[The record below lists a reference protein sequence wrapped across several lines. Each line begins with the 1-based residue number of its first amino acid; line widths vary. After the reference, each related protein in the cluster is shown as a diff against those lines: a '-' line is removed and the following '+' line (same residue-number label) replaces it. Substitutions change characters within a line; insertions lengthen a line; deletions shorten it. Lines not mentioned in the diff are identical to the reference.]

1 MAKALVA
8 MSGGVDSTVSVL
20 LAREAGYE
28 AEGVTLLMH
37 GDTDVS
43 GAAAAAAACGVPHRV
58 LDMRERFA
66 RCVSGRM
73 VEEYAAGRTPNPCV
87 DCNRS
92 VKTGFLADYAREN
105 GFDRLV
111 TGHYAR
117 TGELDGRHALRVAA
131 VPEKDQSYVL
141 YPLSQE
147 QLAMLWLPLGELDK
161 RAVREYAARRG
172 LTSASAPDSQDICFL
187 PDGDYAAY
195 VTARVPCAEGDFT
208 DSTGRVLGRHR
219 GHVHYTVG
227 QRRGLG
233 VAAEER
239 LYVLSKDAARNAVVL
254 GRESEL
260 MTRELRVESV
270 NWVSI
275 APPQAPLHAMI
286 RTRYRQR
293 ETGGEITPLPQGG
306 ARVQFDCP
314 VRAGAPGQAAVFYD
328 SEGYVLGGGT
338 IV

>member
-1 MAKALVA
+1 MPKALVA

-20 LAREAGYE
+20 LAMEAGYE
-28 AEGVTLLMH
+28 VEGVTLLMH

-58 LDMRERFA
+58 LDVRERFA

-105 GFDRLV
+105 GFERLV

-117 TGELDGRHALRVAA
+117 TGERGGRHALRVAA
-131 VPEKDQSYVL
+131 ASDKDQSYVL

-147 QLAMLWLPLGELDK
+147 QLALLWLPLGEMDK
-161 RAVREYAARRG
+161 REVRAYAAARG
-172 LTSASAPDSQDICFL
+172 LVCAAAPDSQDICFL

-195 VTARVPCAEGDFT
+195 VTARVPCAEGEFT
-208 DSTGRVLGRHR
+208 DRTGRVLGRHR

-233 VAAEER
+233 VAAAER
-239 LYVLSKDAARNAVVL
+239 LYVLAKDAARNAVVL
-254 GRESEL
+254 GTESEL
-260 MTRELRVESV
+260 MTRELRAENI

-275 APPQAPLHAMI
+275 APPQSPLHAMV

-293 ETGGEITPLPQGG
+293 ETGGEITPLPDGG
-306 ARVQFDCP
+306 ASVVFDAP
-314 VRAGAPGQAAVFYD
+314 VRAGAPGQSAVFYD
-328 SEGYVLGGGT
+328 ADGYVLGGGT
-338 IV
+338 IA